1 MGNLLKS
8 WGRAVRVRWGLASFV
23 LVSVLAISG
32 ALALG
37 MSTTSSFQRPPANR
51 SAELVAWAPDSSVA
65 SNFSAIADSPW
76 DPNSRFQVAGATTVN
91 NSDHS
96 VTPLAVG
103 ERHSCA
109 VMPSGIVECWGANEY
124 GQLGDGTTNSRVG
137 PVVVSGLSHVVSVAV
152 GQYHSCALTSTA
164 TVWCW
169 GGNGMGQLGV
179 SWSTTQSA
187 SPVQVVSIDS
197 ATSIALGYAHSCAS
211 LSSGLVKCWGEDS
224 DDELGTGVYGNRSW
238 QPVSAEG
245 VSTAVKVAGG
255 GGSTCALLSS
265 GQVTCWG
272 ANGSWDL
279 APWREGS
286 WILPHIQPVTNA
298 IDVSYGGTL
307 CALISDGTVSC
318 WGSNEYRTVPGYQ
331 YTHGAPI
338 STIPGVTDAV
348 SVSTGYH
355 HVCVLR
361 STGEVLCWGYNA
373 YGQAGQDNYI
383 QYGPAAVPGISSA
396 RAVSAGAYQTC
407 AILADSTVK
416 CWGRNDSGQLG
427 AEGGGP
433 TPITPQGLSAIS
445 IAPVP
450 AVQGNVAVGGV
461 LTTSPGS
468 WSEGVTLQYQ
478 WRRSGVIIEG
488 ATSAKYTLT
497 NADAGHAISV
507 VVTGTKIGFNPIS
520 RESAPT
526 DMVTGGTIQ
535 LAPTPIITG
544 DTVPGATLVA
554 HPGVWDDDV
563 SFRYQ
568 WLRDDQPIPGETD
581 PSFEVLAA
589 DAGHEFKVAVTGE
602 KAGSASIS
610 RVSLATQPILGT
622 MQGGFPTSVSTG
634 GSHSCAVLSSGRVV
648 CWGSNWAG
656 QLGNNQNSDT
666 LSPQFVAGL
675 TSVTSVALGAHHS
688 CALISSGQ
696 VECWGANTDGQL
708 GDGSL
713 ANSSTIRPVV
723 GIVDAVAITASG
735 FHSCAL
741 LASGEIACWGRGY
754 HGELGDGTTSSS
766 STPQRV
772 AGIST
777 AVEVSAG
784 ADFTCARLRDEVV
797 SCWGQNN
804 YGQLGDDSTIDNPWP
819 TQVEEITG
827 AQELSAGAYHACAKT
842 GEDNVY
848 CWGRNQNG
856 ALGDGSF
863 TESLRPVRVL
873 GVQAV
878 AAIVAGGYQTC
889 AILTTSRLVCWG
901 SNGLGQLGDGSRTDS
916 PNPVEVRGLEAVDTV
931 STGGYRTCA
940 LSKYGAISCWG
951 FEAYAS
957 DGSVLSS
964 TAPVPLSGLQSK
976 PLLSLSP
983 EPSVQGT
990 WQLGSTV
997 SAVSGNWD
1005 EGATL
1010 SYRWLR
1016 AGVVIEG
1023 ATKPTHLLTQ
1033 EDIGSSLSVVVTGDK
1048 TGFVTIERESI
1059 PSPMVTGGI
1068 FRTFPTATLETAGG
1082 LTVGQT
1088 LNFVESGSW
1097 SPLPSQKVYQWKRSG
1112 VEISGATEST
1122 YQLGQAD
1129 AGHTITVVVTGSK
1142 PGYTSVSTESAA
1154 TEMVTGGTLQN
1165 TPVPAVQGDVAVGYE
1180 VTATPGTW
1188 DSGVSFT
1195 YAWSRDGV
1203 PIPGAT
1209 SSTYAVTG
1217 DDVSHQLTVA
1227 VTGSKPGFYPV
1238 TVASSAIVPIAKTT
1252 AAVNLAVPVMDS
1264 VEGYLSLALKDSGTA
1279 SFDAPQVVNNQSIT
1293 VGHLPKIEVSDGRVH
1308 ARLGWDLSA
1317 TVDDFVNEGD
1327 HSITIANRYLGIAPN
1342 LVSATSTAVGVDATG
1357 VATVSGGTV
1366 AGSAVYPATIASAA
1380 SGFALN
1386 SVVLDGTLRLV
1397 SPQEKPAGRYNSTLR
1412 LTAISK

>member
-1 MGNLLKS
+1 MGNRLKR

-224 DDELGTGVYGNRSW
+224 DDELGTGVSGNRSW

-520 RESAPT
+520 RESASTDMVTGGSLVSSNPVISGDTSVGGTLVVSAEGWDAGTDFTYEWTREGRVIPGASSSSYVLTDSDFAKLIGIRVTGSKPGFIPSLRLANAPKRVGGAGQGVAPGSSFAAQVAVGDLHTCALQLSGKIQCVGANDWGGNPWGQLGNGSSASSTSPVLVDGISTASWISSTGYSTCAVLFEGKVKCWGHPGLAGWDYYPT
-526 DMVTGGTIQ
+526 PIEIEGVNNAVQVSVGSDNTCALLSDATITCWGGMNMREGWGRLKAVPVRGVAGAVSISTGGMHACALLIGGSAQCWGDNHAGQLGIGRVTDYSWNSPSYVSGLGTAKSIKAGYVHTCAVLEDDSVTCWGANNYGAVGAPWPEGQRASGLWAVGGLGPVSEVIPGTWSTCAVLADTSVRCWGAEYGVDQNLWSPDKRYDYPGLRGVVSLAIGSHRCALLVDGSVRCWGPNTKGQLGSGTTTASSTPVLAVGFGDSLSQPPTPLLSGDPTVGSTLKIESGVWDQGVALSYRWFRDDQEIPGESSQELVLTQRDAGHQITAEVAGSKPGNFTVTQKSVPTNMVTGGTIQ
-535 LAPTPIITG
+535 LAPTPIVAGETIIGSQLTSL
-544 DTVPGATLVA
+544 PGA
-554 HPGVWDDDV
+554 WDDRV
-563 SFRYQ
+563 SF
-568 WLRDDQPIPGETD
+568 
-581 PSFEVLAA
+581 
-589 DAGHEFKVAVTGE
+589 
-602 KAGSASIS
+602 
-610 RVSLATQPILGT
+610 
-622 MQGGFPTSVSTG
+622 
-634 GSHSCAVLSSGRVV
+634 
-648 CWGSNWAG
+648 
-656 QLGNNQNSDT
+656 
-666 LSPQFVAGL
+666 
-675 TSVTSVALGAHHS
+675 AH
-688 CALISSGQ
+688 
-696 VECWGANTDGQL
+696 
-708 GDGSL
+708 
-713 ANSSTIRPVV
+713 
-723 GIVDAVAITASG
+723 
-735 FHSCAL
+735 
-741 LASGEIACWGRGY
+741 
-754 HGELGDGTTSSS
+754 
-766 STPQRV
+766 
-772 AGIST
+772 
-777 AVEVSAG
+777 
-784 ADFTCARLRDEVV
+784 
-797 SCWGQNN
+797 
-804 YGQLGDDSTIDNPWP
+804 
-819 TQVEEITG
+819 
-827 AQELSAGAYHACAKT
+827 
-842 GEDNVY
+842 
-848 CWGRNQNG
+848 
-856 ALGDGSF
+856 
-863 TESLRPVRVL
+863 
-873 GVQAV
+873 
-878 AAIVAGGYQTC
+878 
-889 AILTTSRLVCWG
+889 
-901 SNGLGQLGDGSRTDS
+901 
-916 PNPVEVRGLEAVDTV
+916 
-931 STGGYRTCA
+931 
-940 LSKYGAISCWG
+940 
-951 FEAYAS
+951 
-957 DGSVLSS
+957 
-964 TAPVPLSGLQSK
+964 
-976 PLLSLSP
+976 
-983 EPSVQGT
+983 
-990 WQLGSTV
+990 
-997 SAVSGNWD
+997 
-1005 EGATL
+1005 
-1010 SYRWLR
+1010 
-1016 AGVVIEG
+1016 
-1023 ATKPTHLLTQ
+1023 
-1033 EDIGSSLSVVVTGDK
+1033 
-1048 TGFVTIERESI
+1048 
-1059 PSPMVTGGI
+1059 
-1068 FRTFPTATLETAGG
+1068 
-1082 LTVGQT
+1082 
-1088 LNFVESGSW
+1088 
-1097 SPLPSQKVYQWKRSG
+1097 QWKRSG